1 MAKGN
6 IFLGFGRGKVGD
18 IVLSRQNGE
27 QVTRA
32 RNRSPKNPRTPL
44 QLLQRVVM
52 ATASGAYSLMQE
64 ITDHSFQGEQVG
76 TQNQSRFI
84 RRNVALLR
92 ATLAEEINAGDEQTI
107 TSSAKANF
115 SVKGSSLP
123 EMNPYQVSE
132 GTLLPSQTIFADSLF
147 GLRVPGIASTAV
159 APTYQ
164 QVVDGLGLQ
173 RGDQLTFL
181 VLSTN
186 DTEDGGEEVQ
196 STFNGFAFA
205 RVILDP
211 ANGDMSSSFL
221 TTNAVNSPNER
232 NEGNITLTWA
242 QVDGIGTVLQFS
254 IPGINTAS
262 GTAST
267 VAAASVIVSRQ
278 AGGVWQRST
287 QYLVIRPSALSTPGH
302 LEFDAETHYLG
313 DAVLSY
319 MQEVSSSLYL
329 NQAESF

>member
-18 IVLSRQNGE
+18 VVFSRQNGE

-52 ATASGAYSLMQE
+52 STVSGSYSLMQD
-64 ITDHSFQGEQVG
+64 ICDHSFQGEQQG

-92 ATLAEEINAGDEQTI
+92 ATLAAEINAGDEHTI
-107 TSSAKANF
+107 TSSNKTNF
-115 SVKGSSLP
+115 SVKGSTLP
-123 EMNPYQVSE
+123 EMNAYQVSE
-132 GTLLPSQTIFADSLF
+132 GTLLPVQTTFAGSAF
-147 GLRVPGIASTAV
+147 GLIVPGISSITD

-164 QVVDGLGLQ
+164 QVIDGLGLQ

-181 VLSTN
+181 VLSCN
-186 DTEDGGEEVQ
+186 DLDPISETE
-196 STFNGFAFA
+196 STFNGFKFA

-211 ANGDMSSSFL
+211 SDGEMSGTFL
-221 TTNAVNSPNER
+221 STGGIAHPNER
-232 NEGNITLTWA
+232 NEGDITCEWANIENVGVVLKFTTA
-242 QVDGIGTVLQFS
+242 GIDVL
-254 IPGINTAS
+254 PGKE
-262 GTAST
+262 ST
-267 VAAASVIVSRQ
+267 MAAAAVIVSRQ
-278 AGGVWQRST
+278 AGGIWLRST
-287 QYLVIRPSALSTPGH
+287 QSLVIRPDAVTTPGH
-302 LEFDAETHYLG
+302 LITDAHTHFLG

-319 MQEVSSSLYL
+319 MADTSSSLYL